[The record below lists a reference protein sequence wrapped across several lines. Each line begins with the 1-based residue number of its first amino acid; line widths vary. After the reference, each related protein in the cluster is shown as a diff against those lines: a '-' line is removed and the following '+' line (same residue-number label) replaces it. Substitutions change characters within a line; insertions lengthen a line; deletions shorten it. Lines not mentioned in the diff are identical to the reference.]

1 MLVHRWFQS
10 PVLGTE
16 CAVCPWST
24 KKGCTCDLAGVQG
37 DRGLLGFPNVVLF
50 ELVLKNNDK
59 LAKVEKERAAGHSR
73 ERTLC
78 TNSQKHEMGEVGV
91 AELSAW
97 GLETRR
103 AVTDS

>member
-1 MLVHRWFQS
+1 M
-10 PVLGTE
+10 LGTE

-59 LAKVEKERAAGHSR
+59 LDKVEKERAAGHSR

-91 AELSAW
+91 AVQAGGGAEE
-97 GLETRR
+97 G
-103 AVTDS
+103 